1 MNKFMLKMVA
11 GLVMSLPMIAG
22 AQSVRPATGE
32 MTSQWLEL
40 QRSGEQASVHPDGDS
55 AEVSENIYQRYVK
68 SFTHPIP
75 ETFKRDQDTQFVSG
89 GGRSQ

>member
-1 MNKFMLKMVA
+1 MDVLHGREV
-11 GLVMSLPMIAG
+11 PDPY
-22 AQSVRPATGE
+22 R
-32 MTSQWLEL
+32 WLE
-40 QRSGEQASVHPDGDS
+40 DGDS

-75 ETFKRDQDTQFVSG
+75 DTFKRDQDTQFMSG